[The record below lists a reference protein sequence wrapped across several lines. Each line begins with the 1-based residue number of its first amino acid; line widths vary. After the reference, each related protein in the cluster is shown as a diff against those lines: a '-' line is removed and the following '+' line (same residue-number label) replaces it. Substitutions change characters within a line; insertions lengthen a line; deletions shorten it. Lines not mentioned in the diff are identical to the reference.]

1 MDNTNRVQDFVV
13 HLQNPVV
20 LQRIL
25 NANNID
31 KNLLDQILQRAN
43 KRKILTAYSLLK
55 ARINEEGR
63 LINIIDRFVIGQSTD
78 IIWKSL
84 TPAEKSTLTTF
95 ASQVRSRIAI

>member
-1 MDNTNRVQDFVV
+1 MDNINRVQDFVV

-25 NANNID
+25 NVNNIN

-43 KRKILTAYSLLK
+43 KRRILTAYGLLK

-63 LINIIDRFVIGQSTD
+63 LINLIDGFVIGQSTN
-78 IIWKSL
+78 IMWKSL
-84 TPAEKSTLTTF
+84 TSAEKSTLTTF
-95 ASQVRSRIAI
+95 TSQ